1 MKKRK
6 KGYLPLLVLTIL
18 FTLAAVVT
26 VIPQASAS
34 KECFLGYKAHCT
46 FTPIGT
52 LICVIVAGV
61 TCSIRKRKFVEK
73 D

>member
-6 KGYLPLLVLTIL
+6 KGYVLLLVLTIL
-18 FTLAAVVT
+18 LTLAAIST
-26 VIPQASAS
+26 VIPQPSAS

-52 LICVIVAGV
+52 LICIIAAGII
-61 TCSIRKRKFVEK
+61 CSIRKRKFVEK
-73 D
+73 G